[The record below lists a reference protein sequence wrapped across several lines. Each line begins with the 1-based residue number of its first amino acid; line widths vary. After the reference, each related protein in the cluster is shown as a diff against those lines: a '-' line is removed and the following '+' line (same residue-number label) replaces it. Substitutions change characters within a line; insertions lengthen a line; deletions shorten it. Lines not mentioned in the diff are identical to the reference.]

1 MSLSKKSTIIVENL
15 RKKQMMESI
24 STGKRLDERSLDE
37 TRPIEIELDVIK
49 KASGSAWVKLGK
61 TEVVAGVKVETGEPF
76 EGLENSGALIITAE
90 VLPIASPH
98 IEPGPPDEE
107 TIELARVVDRGVRQS
122 EMLELSKLVLV
133 PGKIV
138 YTIFVDCSIINVD
151 GNLLDATSYAVVA
164 ALTSCK
170 LPVFEIKDD
179 KVVDTGRTQE
189 PPITT
194 IPVSVT
200 TVKIGDYLLLDPNIE
215 EEACMDA
222 RLTITTNS
230 KGSIVA
236 MQKGLKGYFT
246 VDEVKS
252 IAVKA
257 ISKGEEIRAKLK
269 ELIYHGKKE

>member
-1 MSLSKKSTIIVENL
+1 MSISKKSPIIVENL
-15 RKKQMMESI
+15 RKKQMRESI
-24 STGKRLDERSLDE
+24 SAGKRLDERGLDE
-37 TRPIEIELDVIK
+37 TRPVEIEVNVIK

-61 TEVVAGVKVETGEPF
+61 TEVVAGIKVETGEPF

-107 TIELARVVDRGVRQS
+107 TIELARVVDRGVRES
-122 EMLELSKLVLV
+122 EMLDLSKLVLV

-151 GNLLDATSYAVVA
+151 GNLFDATSYAVVA
-164 ALTSCK
+164 ALSSCK

-194 IPVSVT
+194 TPISVT

-246 VDEVKS
+246 VDEVKN
-252 IAVKA
+252 IAGKA
-257 ISKGEEIRAKLK
+257 RTTGEDIRAKLQ
-269 ELIYHGKKE
+269 ELIKHGK

>member
-1 MSLSKKSTIIVENL
+1 MSISKKSPIIVENL
-15 RKKQMMESI
+15 RKKQMRESV
-24 STGKRLDERSLDE
+24 SVGKRLDERGLNE
-37 TRPIEIELDVIK
+37 TRPIEIEVNVIK

-107 TIELARVVDRGVRQS
+107 TIELARVVDRGVRES
-122 EMLELSKLVLV
+122 EMLDLSKLVLI

-151 GNLLDATSYAVVA
+151 GNLFDATSYAVVA
-164 ALTSCK
+164 ALSSCK

-194 IPVSVT
+194 TPISVT
-200 TVKIGDYLLLDPNIE
+200 TVKIGDNLLLDPNIE

-246 VDEVKS
+246 VDEVKN
-252 IAVKA
+252 IAGKA
-257 ISKGEEIRAKLK
+257 RTTGEDIRAKLQ
-269 ELIYHGKKE
+269 ELIKLGK

>member
-15 RKKQMMESI
+15 RKKQMRESI
-24 STGKRLDERSLDE
+24 SAGKRLDQRSLDE
-37 TRPIEIELDVIK
+37 IRPLQVEIDVIK

-61 TEVVAGVKVETGEPF
+61 TEVIAGVKVETGEPF
-76 EGLENSGALIITAE
+76 EGLENSGAMIITAE

-107 TIELARVVDRGVRQS
+107 TIELARVVDRGVRES
-122 EMLELSKLVLV
+122 EMLDLSKLVLV

-151 GNLLDATSYAVVA
+151 GNLFDATSYAVVS
-164 ALTSCK
+164 ALASCK

-179 KVVDTGRTQE
+179 KVVETGKTQE

-194 IPVSVT
+194 IPVSIT
-200 TVKIGDYLLLDPNIE
+200 TVKIGDYLLLDPNTE

-246 VDEVKS
+246 VDEVKG
-252 IAVKA
+252 IADKA
-257 ISKGEEIRAKLK
+257 RIKGEEIRVKL
-269 ELIYHGKKE
+269 EGLIKLGK

>member
-1 MSLSKKSTIIVENL
+1 MSISKKSPIIVENL
-15 RKKQMMESI
+15 RKKQMRESV
-24 STGKRLDERSLDE
+24 STGKRLDDRGLDE
-37 TRPIEIELDVIK
+37 IRPIEIEVGVIK
-49 KASGSAWVKLGK
+49 KASGSAWVRLGK

-107 TIELARVVDRGVRQS
+107 TIELARVVDRGVRES
-122 EMLELSKLVLV
+122 DMLDLSKLVLV

-151 GNLLDATSYAVVA
+151 GNLFDATSYAVVA
-164 ALTSCK
+164 ALSSCK

-194 IPVSVT
+194 TPISIT

-246 VDEVKS
+246 VDEVKD
-252 IAVKA
+252 IAGKARTKGKDVRVK
-257 ISKGEEIRAKLK
+257 IQ
-269 ELIYHGKKE
+269 ELIKLGK

>member
-1 MSLSKKSTIIVENL
+1 MSISKKSPIIVENL
-15 RKKQMMESI
+15 RKKQMRESV
-24 STGKRLDERSLDE
+24 SGGKRLDERGLDE
-37 TRPIEIELDVIK
+37 TRPIEIEVNVIK

-107 TIELARVVDRGVRQS
+107 TIELARVVDRGVRES
-122 EMLELSKLVLV
+122 EMLDLSKLVLV

-151 GNLLDATSYAVVA
+151 GNLFDATSYAVVA
-164 ALTSCK
+164 ALSSCK
-170 LPVFEIKDD
+170 LPVFEVKDD

-194 IPVSVT
+194 TPISVT

-236 MQKGLKGYFT
+236 MQKGMKGYFT
-246 VDEVKS
+246 VDEVKN
-252 IAVKA
+252 ITGKA
-257 ISKGEEIRAKLK
+257 RTTGEDIRAKLQ
-269 ELIYHGKKE
+269 ELIKIGK

>member
-1 MSLSKKSTIIVENL
+1 MSISKKSPIIVENL
-15 RKKQMMESI
+15 RKKQMRESV
-24 STGKRLDERSLDE
+24 SAGKRLDERGLDE
-37 TRPIEIELDVIK
+37 TRPIEIKVNVIK

-107 TIELARVVDRGVRQS
+107 TIELARVVDRGVRES
-122 EMLELSKLVLV
+122 DMLDLSKLVLV

-151 GNLLDATSYAVVA
+151 GNLFDATSYAVVA
-164 ALTSCK
+164 ALSSCK

-194 IPVSVT
+194 TPISVT

-215 EEACMDA
+215 E
-222 RLTITTNS
+222 
-230 KGSIVA
+230 
-236 MQKGLKGYFT
+236 
-246 VDEVKS
+246 
-252 IAVKA
+252 
-257 ISKGEEIRAKLK
+257 
-269 ELIYHGKKE
+269 